1 MLFSIAFGIL
11 QRIIISIVKIKI
23 KEIVYKFKEFVD

>member
-1 MLFSIAFGIL
+1 MLFSIAFRIP
-11 QRIIISIVKIKI
+11 QRIIISIREIKI